1 MRKGSRAPVA
11 FTTVD
16 TLDIG
21 YLLPE
26 DALLA
31 LVQAR
36 DQLRLLARLTEPA
49 AAQDDAELAVSPVAL
64 AHCFDRLAG
73 DLQGVI
79 DAAHWRRP
87 SQ

>member
-1 MRKGSRAPVA
+1 MRKESRAPVA
-11 FTTVD
+11 LATLN
-16 TLDIG
+16 TLDDG

-36 DQLRLLARLTEPA
+36 EQLRLLARLTEPA
-49 AAQDDAELAVSPVAL
+49 AAHDDAELAVSPMAL

>member
-11 FTTVD
+11 LSTVD

-21 YLLPE
+21 YLLTE
-26 DALLA
+26 DA
-31 LVQAR
+31 
-36 DQLRLLARLTEPA
+36 LLARLTEPA
-49 AAQDDAELAVSPVAL
+49 AAQDDVELAVSPVAL

>member
-1 MRKGSRAPVA
+1 MRKESGAPDARA
-11 FTTVD
+11 TRDTVD
-16 TLDIG
+16 TG

-26 DALLA
+26 GALLA
-31 LVQAR
+31 LLPPR
-36 DQLRLLARLTEPA
+36 HQLQLLARLTEPA
-49 AAQDDAELAVSPVAL
+49 AAQGDAELAVSPVAL

-79 DAAHWRRP
+79 DAARWRRP

>member
-1 MRKGSRAPVA
+1 MRKESRAPVA
-11 FTTVD
+11 LA
-16 TLDIG
+16 TLDTG

-31 LVQAR
+31 LVQTR

-49 AAQDDAELAVSPVAL
+49 ASDDDAELAVSPIAL

>member
-1 MRKGSRAPVA
+1 MRREPRAPLA
-11 FTTVD
+11 MG
-16 TLDIG
+16 TLDTF

-26 DALLA
+26 EALLA
-31 LVQAR
+31 LTQAR
-36 DQLRLLARLTEPA
+36 DQLRLLARLTEPSA
-49 AAQDDAELAVSPVAL
+49 ADDDAELAISPMAL

-73 DLQGVI
+73 DLGAVI